1 MRACDRCRKGIQV
14 GMNVSHS
21 HIRTKKRSLPNL
33 HAFKVKTGAT
43 VRRLSL
49 CTKCLRI
56 VKKEQTLL
64 AERLSKKVVNKFSP
78 KAENKSAGR
87 WTAKPE
93 KKSSE
98 KSTEDINIENDLIA
112 AK

>member
-21 HIRTKKRSLPNL
+21 HIRTKKRSFPNL
-33 HAFKVKTGAT
+33 HALKVKEGNITK
-43 VRRLSL
+43 RLSL
-49 CTKCLRI
+49 CTKCIRT
-56 VKKEQTLL
+56 VKKEQAVL
-64 AERLSKKVVNKFSP
+64 AERLSKKVVNKFSS
-78 KAENKSAGR
+78 KAESKSA
-87 WTAKPE
+87 AKPE

-112 AK
+112 AN

>member
-1 MRACDRCRKGIQV
+1 MRACDRCGKGIQV

-33 HAFKVKTGAT
+33 HAFKVKTDGIT
-43 VRRLSL
+43 KRLSL
-49 CTKCLRI
+49 CTKCIRI
-56 VKKEQTLL
+56 VKKEQAVL

-78 KAENKSAGR
+78 KTENNSK
-87 WTAKPE
+87 TKVKP
-93 KKSSE
+93 SE
-98 KSTEDINIENDLIA
+98 KSAEDISIESDIIA

>member
-1 MRACDRCRKGIQV
+1 MRACDRCGKGIQV

-33 HAFKVKTGAT
+33 HALKVKTGAIT
-43 VRRLSL
+43 SRLSL

-56 VKKEQTLL
+56 VKMEQTLL

-78 KAENKSAGR
+78 KAEDKSD
-87 WTAKPE
+87 AKTEE
-93 KKSSE
+93 KPSK

-112 AK
+112 AN